1 MSSDSS
7 ATDIDQVTTNDPTD
21 STVTTSPNPLPNT
34 SSTVQVPILR
44 CIDKPSS
51 SLPSKLTYT
60 EDFLWV
66 SVGFCRIE
74 TLKAQLG
81 QLYADTVKLDNLPPD
96 AVLDSG
102 LLANLKKSPRN
113 TTPVHGHYILLK

>member
-1 MSSDSS
+1 MIQQILLSLHL
-7 ATDIDQVTTNDPTD
+7 PT
-21 STVTTSPNPLPNT
+21 LPNT

-102 LLANLKKSPRN
+102 LLENLKKSPRN
-113 TTPVHGHYILLK
+113 TTPRNCLGWYSLCSATY

>member
-1 MSSDSS
+1 
-7 ATDIDQVTTNDPTD
+7 
-21 STVTTSPNPLPNT
+21 
-34 SSTVQVPILR
+34 
-44 CIDKPSS
+44 
-51 SLPSKLTYT
+51 
-60 EDFLWV
+60 V